1 MAGTATIAAGIERR
15 AAIMRFIKSY
25 HRKNR
30 ISPSIE
36 EIADGVGLSS
46 KATVRHH
53 LDILVTE
60 GKLVRDPGKYRTLR
74 LPQR

>member
-1 MAGTATIAAGIERR
+1 MAGSATIVAGIERR
-15 AAIMRFIKSY
+15 AAILRFVKAY
-25 HRKNR
+25 HRRNQ

-53 LDILVTE
+53 LKLLVAD
-60 GKLVRDPGKYRTLR
+60 GKLLRDPGKYRSLR
-74 LPQR
+74 LPR